1 MSRPN
6 QYSSEKRRKE
16 LEKKRKKEEKLLRRA
31 ELKNHPPD
39 ADSEAHEGGEA
50 PESDAATTD
59 GAKNGDVQV

>member
-31 ELKNHPPD
+31 EAKSALRHGEDQPETDESQDGVPE
-39 ADSEAHEGGEA
+39 SGEGGDT
-50 PESDAATTD
+50 S
-59 GAKNGDVQV
+59 QV